1 MCSLDSFLS
10 GDISVLQN
18 TLDLACSKY
27 DSLYVSIGGKYNQP
41 AVSFHNPS
49 YLASNQYPS
58 NSSFQMV
65 PEFLRSRP
73 MSASSRVL
81 VIVVDVF
88 DMEEIRQA
96 NTTIV
101 GKLCAQFPHIDV
113 VLYHKKLHLD
123 DVPTLATTLVQFA
136 QTRHIPPTKV
146 RFCNFIRFRGCPC
159 IDAAQF
165 ETELPR
171 VFQKALDADGGTYAD
186 CLYQWFG
193 YQFYVYHLVYSY
205 KKYDYKRH
213 LSVLRL
219 LTECCSSSPL
229 VSGNVD
235 HLFEVDH
242 AHYPQNKR
250 VLLGLLDTAVDLMSP
265 ATDETAL
272 CSPLR
277 QFCSDD
283 ALFGA
288 HYTFSPANRAL
299 AAAID
304 L

>member
-1 MCSLDSFLS
+1 MMSNPPTFVS
-10 GDISVLQN
+10 GDISVLQE
-18 TLDLACSKY
+18 TIDLACSKY
-27 DSLYVSIGGKYNQP
+27 DALYVSIGGKHNQP

-49 YLASNQYPS
+49 YLASNQYRT
-58 NSSFQMV
+58 NSSFQMI
-65 PEFLRSRP
+65 PAFLRNPDAVSRT
-73 MSASSRVL
+73 MV
-81 VIVVDVF
+81 VVVDEF
-88 DMEEIRQA
+88 DTEETRQT
-96 NTTIV
+96 NLSIV

-123 DVPTLATTLVQFA
+123 DVSALANTFVRFA
-136 QTRHIPPTKV
+136 HARAIPPTQV
-146 RFCNFIRFRGCPC
+146 LFCNFIRFRGCLSV
-159 IDAAQF
+159 DVAQF
-165 ETELPR
+165 ETEVPR
-171 VFQKALDADGGTYAD
+171 RFQKTLDADGTYAE

-205 KKYDYKRH
+205 KHYDTKRH

-219 LTECCSSSPL
+219 LTECCSAIPL

-235 HLFEVDH
+235 HLFDVEH

-250 VLLGLLDTAVDLMSP
+250 VLLGLIDTVVDLTSDAICP
-265 ATDETAL
+265 EHI

-277 QFCSDD
+277 RFCSESG
-283 ALFGA
+283 GA